1 MDRLGYTAMSA
12 ASRSM
17 MSLQVQANNLA
28 NVNTP
33 GFRADLEAAES
44 AAVAGYGYDS
54 RHLAVVKDNGVDMR
68 PGTAM
73 TTGRPLDVAIQGDGL
88 LAVEVDGGGEAYTR
102 HGSLQVDADM
112 RLTVNG
118 RPVLGDN
125 GPIMLPEYDSL
136 SIGSDGVITVVPR
149 GDFVIVEAG
158 RIKLVD
164 EPASNLVKRPDG
176 LLATRNGEPAQNNDE
191 VVLVSGHLESSNVS
205 AIEQLVSTMSLNR
218 LFEAQVKM
226 MKAAEDLST
235 AGNRMIR
242 GG

>member
-1 MDRLGYTAMSA
+1 MDRLGYTAMTA

-33 GFRADLEAAES
+33 GFRADLEAAEA
-44 AAVAGYGYDS
+44 AAVQGYGYAS

-73 TTGRPLDVAIQGDGL
+73 ATGRTLDVAIQGDGL
-88 LAVEVDGGGEAYTR
+88 LAVEADGEEAYTR
-102 HGSLQVDADM
+102 HGSLEVNAAMQ
-112 RLTVNG
+112 LTVNG
-118 RPVLGDN
+118 RPVLGEN

-136 SIGSDGVITVVPR
+136 SIGSDGVISVVPR
-149 GDFVIVEAG
+149 GDYLVVEAA
-158 RIKLVD
+158 RLRLV
-164 EPASNLVKRPDG
+164 EVPAEGMVKRPDG
-176 LLATRNGEPAQNNDE
+176 LLATANGEPALPSDE
-191 VVLVSGHLESSNVS
+191 VVVAPGHLESSNVS

-242 GG
+242 GS

>member
-12 ASRSM
+12 AARSM

-33 GFRADLEAAES
+33 GFRADLEAAE
-44 AAVAGYGYDS
+44 AATVAGYGYDS

-68 PGTAM
+68 PGTLMA
-73 TTGRPLDVAIQGDGL
+73 TGRALDVAIQGQGL
-88 LAVEVDGGGEAYTR
+88 LAVAVDGGEAYTR
-102 HGSLQVDADM
+102 HGALEVDAEL

-118 RPVLGDN
+118 RPLMGEN
-125 GPIMLPEYDSL
+125 GPIILPEYDSIN
-136 SIGSDGVITVVPR
+136 IGSDGVISVKPR
-149 GDFVIVEAG
+149 GDFAILEVG
-158 RIKLVD
+158 RIKLV
-164 EPASNLVKRPDG
+164 EVPAGDLVKRPDG
-176 LLATRNGEPAQNNDE
+176 LLATRNGEPAEPSDT
-191 VVLVSGHLESSNVS
+191 VVLASGHLESSNVS

>member
-12 ASRSM
+12 AARSM

-33 GFRADLEAAES
+33 GFRADLEAAE
-44 AAVAGYGYDS
+44 AATVAGYGYDS

-68 PGTAM
+68 PGTLMA
-73 TTGRPLDVAIQGDGL
+73 TGRALDVAIQGQGL
-88 LAVEVDGGGEAYTR
+88 LAVAVDGGEAYTR
-102 HGSLQVDADM
+102 HGALEVDAEL

-118 RPVLGDN
+118 RPLMGEN
-125 GPIMLPEYDSL
+125 GPIILPEYDSIN
-136 SIGSDGVITVVPR
+136 IGSDGVISVKPR
-149 GDFVIVEAG
+149 GDFAILEVG
-158 RIKLVD
+158 RIKLV
-164 EPASNLVKRPDG
+164 EVPAGDLVKRPDG
-176 LLATRNGEPAQNNDE
+176 LLATRNGEPAEPSDT
-191 VVLVSGHLESSNVS
+191 VVLASRHLESSNVS

>member
-12 ASRSM
+12 AARSM

-33 GFRADLEAAES
+33 GFRADLETAEAAS
-44 AAVAGYGYDS
+44 VAGYGYDS
-54 RHLAVVKDNGVDMR
+54 RHLAVVKENGVDMR
-68 PGTAM
+68 PGALM
-73 TTGRPLDVAIQGDGL
+73 ATGRALDVAIQGDGL
-88 LAVEVDGGGEAYTR
+88 LAVEVDGEEAYTR
-102 HGSLQVDADM
+102 HGSLQVTADM
-112 RLTVNG
+112 QLTVNG
-118 RPVLGDN
+118 RPVMGEN
-125 GPIMLPEYDSL
+125 GPIMLPEYDSIN
-136 SIGSDGVITVVPR
+136 IGSDGVISVKPR
-149 GDFVIVEAG
+149 GDFVILEAG

-164 EPASNLVKRPDG
+164 VPAGGMVKRPDG
-176 LLATRNGEPAQNNDE
+176 LLTSRTGEPVQPSDN
-191 VVLVSGHLESSNVS
+191 VVLASRHLEASNVS